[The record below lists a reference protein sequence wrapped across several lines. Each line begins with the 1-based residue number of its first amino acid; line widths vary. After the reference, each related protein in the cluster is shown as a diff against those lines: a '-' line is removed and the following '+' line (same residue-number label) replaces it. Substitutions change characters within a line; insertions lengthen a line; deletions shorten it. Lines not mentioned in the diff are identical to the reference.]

1 MSRPRKIDTRRPWGT
16 RITDFKIG
24 STHKRHPGKV
34 RKKRVKRQK
43 RHDLAKALDEF
54 RGFATRVLRLPM
66 CESEDTDD
74 APLPAASVNPE
85 WRVEFLENSSVERF
99 DEAREVDSDDETE
112 PNKLEQFEEATRG
125 INFTLTPDIVEEYMD
140 RLDEIGPTPSIESR
154 K

>member
-16 RITDFKIG
+16 RITDFKVN
-24 STHKRHPGKV
+24 STPKRHPGKV
-34 RKKRVKRQK
+34 RKKSVKRQK
-43 RHDLAKALDEF
+43 RHDLAKVLDKF
-54 RGFATRVLRLPM
+54 RGFATRILRLPM
-66 CESEDTDD
+66 CESDDTDD
-74 APLPAASVNPE
+74 APLPAASV
-85 WRVEFLENSSVERF
+85 EFLEDSSVELF
-99 DEAREVDSDDETE
+99 DEAREVDSDDELE

>member
-1 MSRPRKIDTRRPWGT
+1 MSRPSKTDTRRPWGT
-16 RITDFKIG
+16 RITDFKFG
-24 STHKRHPGKV
+24 STPKRHPGKV
-34 RKKRVKRQK
+34 NKKRVKRQK
-43 RHDLAKALDEF
+43 RHDLAKVLDKF

-74 APLPAASVNPE
+74 APLPAASV
-85 WRVEFLENSSVERF
+85 EFLDDSSVELF
-99 DEAREVDSDDETE
+99 DEAREVDSDDESE
-112 PNKLEQFEEATRG
+112 PNKLEQFEETTRG